1 MVAIVPA
8 AATSLAHW
16 QPVGR
21 PVAKTGKTLALDKS
35 LRQAGREVV
44 FALPVAAQ
52 PAQDSAQNV
61 AGQMRHAHMGQN
73 EKAAIVNYERQS
85 LLALLD
91 APADEGITGFDFP
104 GRGAKEQAG
113 QVTTKTV
120 ANKIAQVLARGAA
133 VAQVVMLPQMPNEG
147 VGLSGAR
154 LDRDHFQRLK
164 SPKRALDQF
173 PAAGTQRKEFGL

>member
-1 MVAIVPA
+1 MP
-8 AATSLAHW
+8 
-16 QPVGR
+16 
-21 PVAKTGKTLALDKS
+21 
-35 LRQAGREVV
+35 
-44 FALPVAAQ
+44 
-52 PAQDSAQNV
+52 
-61 AGQMRHAHMGQN
+61 
-73 EKAAIVNYERQS
+73 
-85 LLALLD
+85 
-91 APADEGITGFDFP
+91 FP

-120 ANKIAQVLARGAA
+120 ANKVAQVLARGAA